1 MKFLSTFLLFAITIL
16 LSSASFAQWTKGTF
30 PTTENLWK
38 VRFADANTGWIAGHV
53 FIYRTTNGGTS
64 WTSHDSS
71 KGAVY
76 AMEAIDNQTVL
87 YSQKNKG
94 IRRTTDG
101 GTTWTTVDTNK
112 HYYDDM
118 TFVNSFLGYVCGGA
132 APAQT
137 VPIVRKTTDGGA
149 TWFTAA
155 QSFPKAKFELTG
167 ISFANDTVGWTVT
180 YDGFVYKTVNGGMDW
195 VLQDSLGYNSYR
207 DISFFGL
214 NYGWVI
220 GGISGTQK
228 MAYTTNGGV
237 NWNHVSQKGSSP
249 REVEIVDQTHTWYG
263 GSVNAAPYI
272 GMLDSIGG
280 TWKKQDIPAG
290 STGVESIDFVN
301 TSVGYAAGAGGNVYK
316 TTNGG
321 VLSVLITD
329 NHPHTY
335 TLGQNYPNPFNPSTS
350 IDYEVGSAVNVR
362 IDIYNL
368 LGQFVGTVVNEEK
381 GPGHYTASFTAQS
394 LSSGMYFY
402 TMRAGD
408 FVSVKRMVLVK

>member
-1 MKFLSTFLLFAITIL
+1 MKALNTFLVLALTIL
-16 LSSASFAQWTKGTF
+16 LSSIVTAQWTKVTF

-38 VRFADANTGWIAGHV
+38 IRFADANTGWIAGHV

-64 WTSHDSS
+64 WVPQDSS
-71 KGAVY
+71 KGAVF
-76 AMEAIDNQTVL
+76 AMEMIDGNSVV
-87 YSQKNKG
+87 YSRMSKG

-101 GTTWTTVDTNK
+101 GATWTTVDTNK

-118 TFVNSFLGYVCGGA
+118 TFVNSSLGFVCGGA
-132 APAQT
+132 APAQN

-149 TWFTAA
+149 SWFTVS
-155 QSFPKAKFELTG
+155 QSFPKAKYELTG

-180 YDGFVYKTVNGGMDW
+180 YDGFVYKTVNGGGDW
-195 VLQDSLGYNSYR
+195 VLQDSLGSNSYR

-214 NYGWVI
+214 NYGWVV

-237 NWNHVSQKGSSP
+237 KWNNISQSGSSP
-249 REVEIVDQTHTWYG
+249 REVEIIDQTHAWYG

-272 GMLDSIGG
+272 GRLDSIGG
-280 TWKKQDIPAG
+280 QWKKQDIPAG

-301 TSVGYAAGAGGNVYK
+301 ASVGYAAGAGGNVYK

-321 VLSVLITD
+321 TLSVSRTD
-329 NHPHTY
+329 NHLSSY
-335 TLGQNYPNPFNPSTS
+335 SLGQNYPNPFNPSTS
-350 IDYEVGSAVNVR
+350 IQYEVGTAGNVR
-362 IDIYNL
+362 IDIYDL
-368 LGQFVGTVVNEEK
+368 LGQCVGTVLNERKE
-381 GPGHYTASFTAQS
+381 PGMYTATFTARS

-402 TMRAGD
+402 SMQSGNFT
-408 FVSVKRMVLVK
+408 SVKRMVLVK